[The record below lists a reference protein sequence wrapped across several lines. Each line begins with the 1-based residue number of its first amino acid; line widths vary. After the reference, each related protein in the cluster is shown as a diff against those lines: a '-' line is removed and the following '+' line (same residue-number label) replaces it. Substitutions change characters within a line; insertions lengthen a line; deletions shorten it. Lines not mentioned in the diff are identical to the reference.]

1 MNQHVPIPVPDP
13 ELPSDR
19 LDIELAIHSSLA
31 VLITAPPEDALSI
44 ARVIADQR
52 GWSDDLLVCDFGTR
66 GRQARPETADQ
77 PPPERARIL
86 LLREVHTLTAGQ
98 QARLMELFEAEDA
111 GPRPR
116 IIASSS
122 VALFD
127 RVRQGTFDERL
138 YYRLNGIHLT
148 APAGAAPAAA
158 IM

>member
-1 MNQHVPIPVPDP
+1 MNQHADVPQI
-13 ELPSDR
+13 PSD
-19 LDIELAIHSSLA
+19 LIDIELAIHSSVA
-31 VLITAPPEDALSI
+31 VLITAPPDDALSI

-52 GWSDDLLVCDFGTR
+52 GWSEDLLVCDFGPR
-66 GRQARPETADQ
+66 GRQRRPDGTEQ
-77 PPPERARIL
+77 PPLERARIL
-86 LLREVHTLTAGQ
+86 LLREVHTLTPSQ
-98 QARLMELFEAEDA
+98 QARLMELFEADDP

-127 RVRQGTFDERL
+127 RVRQGTFDARL

-148 APAGAAPAAA
+148 TPAGAGGGLAGA

>member
-1 MNQHVPIPVPDP
+1 MNQHADVPEI
-13 ELPSDR
+13 PSD
-19 LDIELAIHSSLA
+19 LIDIDLAIHSSVA
-31 VLITAPPEDALSI
+31 VLITAPPDDALSI
-44 ARVIADQR
+44 ARVIANQR
-52 GWSDDLLVCDFGTR
+52 GCGEDLLVCDFGAR
-66 GRQARPETADQ
+66 GRQRPDGTDQ
-77 PPPERARIL
+77 PPLERARIL
-86 LLREVHTLTAGQ
+86 LLREVHTLTPSQ
-98 QARLMELFEAEDA
+98 QARLMELFEAGEP

-148 APAGAAPAAA
+148 TPAGAGGLAGT